1 MNYLKVF
8 ILSLAFTTALGTLSA
23 ADQSG
28 NDSIKTQTDSIS
40 KDTVSSKKNNKISE
54 YDKLIKKGGSHQQGI
69 FDVRHIEKDWYF
81 EVPESALGR
90 LFLTVTRFT
99 GVPEKFSKL
108 VGEEV
113 QRNTVYFEK
122 RDEKTILL
130 RSYVRSTFSKDGD
143 DIADLVDKA
152 TIDPIIEKFDIIG
165 SNPKTKR
172 MLIKVTSLFG
182 TDNKIGGLTSSDR
195 TIVKLGSLRGDL
207 TFIDTI
213 RTYPI
218 NVEVSTLRTYTVKTS
233 GVPASKTGYIT
244 LSLNTSI
251 VQLPKEPMKAR
262 LADERV
268 GYFEN
273 KITQF
278 FDDKPSK
285 HDAVISR
292 YRLIP
297 KDKKA
302 YAAGKL
308 SEPEKQIVYYIDPA
322 TPKKWVPYLIQGIND
337 WNVAFEA
344 AGFKNAIVAKEWPND
359 PDMSV
364 DDARFSMIR
373 YLPSETEN
381 AYGPR
386 IVDPRSG
393 EIIESHICWYHNVM
407 NLVRKWYITQ
417 CGPLDKRAQGW
428 NLDDK
433 LMGQLIRFVSSHEVG
448 HSLGLRHNMMA
459 SSATPV
465 EKLRDKSWVEKHG
478 HTASIMDYARFNY
491 VAQPEDR
498 ISPKGLFPRINDYD
512 LWAIKWGYQYRPE
525 FQTPQQEQK
534 ALRAE
539 VTKVLQNNVRL
550 RYIGD
555 EGRGQDPR
563 SQTEDIGD
571 NSMKSSDYGI
581 LNLKRVM
588 NNIEQ
593 WTVQKDG
600 KTDHLKELHQSV
612 CGQFQRYI
620 GHVQRNI
627 NGRYNNN
634 FPSEKRFE
642 PVAKQRQ
649 QEAISWLGRHVF
661 DAPLW
666 LYPDNIVTKTGI
678 DAEYE
683 MTNRSN
689 KALSNLLAPATL
701 YKQDVNRFTSTSPYP
716 VNEYLN
722 DVFESVWKPMADT
735 DVRSNAYRRQLERT
749 YLELLNTIVNP
760 TEKQLAAVAAN
771 TRHSDVVLYV
781 LQHLNTI
788 EAFCTQQKAAANA
801 DDINTLHYDDM
812 LMQVK
817 KMREKYNKTN

>member
-1 MNYLKVF
+1 MNKLKAF
-8 ILSLAFTTALGTLSA
+8 TLSLAFIASLGTLSA
-23 ADQSG
+23 TTTPV
-28 NDSIKTQTDSIS
+28 NDTIKAHTDSIS
-40 KDTVSSKKNNKISE
+40 TDTVKNKKKDKTSE
-54 YDKLIKKGGSHQQGI
+54 YDKLINKGGSHQKGI

-99 GVPEKFSKL
+99 SVPEKFSRL

-122 RDEKTILL
+122 RDEKTLLL
-130 RSYVRSTFSKDGD
+130 RSYVRSTFSKEGD
-143 DIADLVDKA
+143 DIAELVDKA
-152 TIDPIIEKFDIIG
+152 AIDPIIEKFDIIG
-165 SNPKTKR
+165 NNPKTKR
-172 MLIKVTSLFG
+172 MLIKVTTLFG

-195 TIVKLGSLRGDL
+195 TSVKLGSLRGDL

-218 NVEVSTLRTYTVKTS
+218 NVEVSTLRTYSVKS
-233 GVPASKTGYIT
+233 GGVPASQTGYIT

-285 HDAVISR
+285 QEAIISR

-344 AGFKNAIVAKEWPND
+344 AGFKNAITAKEWPNN

-364 DDARFSMIR
+364 DDARYSMIR

-428 NLDDK
+428 ELDDE

-448 HSLGLRHNMMA
+448 HSLGLRHNMLA

-491 VAQPEDR
+491 VAQPEDH

-525 FQTPQQEQK
+525 FLTPQQEQET
-534 ALRAE
+534 LRAE

-563 SQTEDIGD
+563 SQTEDLGD
-571 NSMKSSDYGI
+571 NSMKASDYGI

-600 KTDHLKELHQSV
+600 KTDNLKELHKSV

-627 NGRYNNN
+627 NGRYDNN
-634 FPSEKRFE
+634 FPSERRYETVPKE
-642 PVAKQRQ
+642 RQ
-649 QEAISWLGRHVF
+649 QEAISWIGRHVF

-683 MTNRSN
+683 MTSRSN
-689 KALSNLLAPATL
+689 KALSYLLSPATL
-701 YKQDVNRFTSTSPYP
+701 YKQDKNGLISASPYP
-716 VNEYLN
+716 VDEYLD
-722 DVFESVWKPMADT
+722 DVFKSVWKPMADADKRT
-735 DVRSNAYRRQLERT
+735 NTYRRQLERT
-749 YLELLNTIVNP
+749 YIEALNTIVNP
-760 TEKQLAAVAAN
+760 TEKQLAVIAAD
-771 TRHSDVVLYV
+771 TRRSDVVLYV

-788 EAFCTQQKAAANA
+788 ETFCRQQKAATSTGSINA
-801 DDINTLHYDDM
+801 LHYDDM

-817 KMREKYNKTN
+817 KMRENYNKTK